1 MGTIRQMVERF
12 ELKCNALGTERRDAL
27 IFWHRRSR
35 SAEEHTP
42 AREIAGRGGGANLSG
57 QHAPEDATITS
68 YGLSVSAECVAQAR
82 RSGTFLVHPVP
93 ASSSRPRGSATARKA
108 INRIAAVAGQ
118 REESRLKERMA
129 KAVAAALQS
138 PRDLELDAGL
148 PQPPIA
154 DVRCAHRRQAAAR
167 DDLGR
172 EPSV

>member
-1 MGTIRQMVERF
+1 MPWGPSAVMRSF
-12 ELKCNALGTERRDAL
+12 FGTEGLGPPRSILQLEKSQAGAVEQ
-27 IFWHRRSR
+27 IF
-35 SAEEHTP
+35 
-42 AREIAGRGGGANLSG
+42 LG

-93 ASSSRPRGSATARKA
+93 ASSSRPRGSATVRKA
-108 INRIAAVAGQ
+108 INRIAAVADPSQ

-129 KAVAAALQS
+129 KAVAAALQT

-172 EPSV
+172 EPRV